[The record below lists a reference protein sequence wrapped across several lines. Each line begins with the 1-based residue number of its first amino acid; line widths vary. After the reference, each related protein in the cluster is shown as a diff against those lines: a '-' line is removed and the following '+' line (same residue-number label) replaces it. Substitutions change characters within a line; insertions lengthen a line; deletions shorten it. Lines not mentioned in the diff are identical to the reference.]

1 MPPANRHYVAGATPK
16 PEECIRPRG
25 GMRNIHAY
33 ALVLPSSLTRL
44 LCEASASFGAL
55 RYKIVNDIHATPK
68 ADQALAA
75 TLGLGRTG
83 RRRRLWLWGG
93 AAALV
98 LAGGGWFALRGAP
111 AHTYVTKPVTR
122 GLLAVDVSATGTLA
136 PRYQVDV
143 GSEASG
149 RIDKLFVDFNDH
161 VKKGQVIALI
171 NTDQYA
177 AQLQQAQASLAQAEA
192 TLKQSTLTHDRYVAL
207 DKTSAISRELL
218 NTSTGDLARAAAGV
232 DLARAQVQQ
241 DQTLLS
247 YCTIYSPID
256 GVVLDRKVSAG
267 QTVAAS
273 FSTPV
278 LFTLASDLQQMEL
291 DVDIDEADVGQIHTG
306 AKATFTVDA
315 YPTRKFEAQLI
326 SIHNAPKT
334 VQGVVTY
341 QGVLREQNPGGLLK
355 PGMTATAEIEAAT
368 IHDAVLVPN
377 AALRF
382 VPPDDVKKNA
392 PPTPAALNGI
402 NAGRVWTEDG
412 KTLKPHDLRLGATD
426 GRSTQ
431 VLIGDLKAGQE
442 VVTDLAD
449 KPQKPSGS

>member
-1 MPPANRHYVAGATPK
+1 M
-16 PEECIRPRG
+16 
-25 GMRNIHAY
+25 
-33 ALVLPSSLTRL
+33 
-44 LCEASASFGAL
+44 
-55 RYKIVNDIHATPK
+55 HATPRP
-68 ADQALAA
+68 DQALSA
-75 TLGLGRTG
+75 TLGLGRKG
-83 RRRRLWLWGG
+83 RRRWRWLWIG
-93 AAALV
+93 AGILV
-98 LAGGGWFALRGAP
+98 LGAIGWYVFRGAP
-111 AHTYVTKPVTR
+111 AHTYITKPVTR
-122 GLLAVDVSATGTLA
+122 GLLAVNVSATGTLA
-136 PRYQVDV
+136 PRNQVDV

-161 VKKGQVIALI
+161 VKKGQVLALI

-192 TLKQSTLTHDRYVAL
+192 TLTQATLTHERYAAL
-207 DKTSAISRELL
+207 DKTNAISRELL

-232 DLARAQVQQ
+232 ALARAQVQQ

-278 LFTLASDLQQMEL
+278 LFTLASTLEQMEL
-291 DVDIDEADVGQIHTG
+291 DVDIDEADVGQIHAG
-306 AKATFTVDA
+306 ARATFTVDA
-315 YPTRKFEAQLI
+315 YPTRKFEARLI

-368 IHDAVLVPN
+368 IRNAILVPN

-392 PPTPAALNGI
+392 PPAPPALNGV
-402 NAGRVWTEDG
+402 NAGRVWTEDS
-412 KTLKPHDLRLGATD
+412 KTLKPHDLRLGPTD
-426 GRSTQ
+426 GRFTQ
-431 VLIGDLKAGQE
+431 VLIGDLKVGQE
-442 VVTDLAD
+442 IVTDLAD
-449 KPQKPSGS
+449 KPQKPPGS